1 MRDLNIDAADKTKY
15 TCNYLSDLCDIFSLK
30 NIVNGKTCF
39 KAQKSASI
47 DVLLANRP
55 RSLHKTGI
63 FGTGFS
69 DQHKLILSVFCS
81 YFPRISPE
89 TIEYRNQ
96 KNFNEKFFSV
106 TLIKNC

>member
-39 KAQKSASI
+39 KGQKSASI

-69 DQHKLILSVFCS
+69 DQHKLILLYFVLTFHVFHLKLS
-81 YFPRISPE
+81 NIEIKKTLMKSFSP
-89 TIEYRNQ
+89 
-96 KNFNEKFFSV
+96 
-106 TLIKNC
+106 